1 MKNNLY
7 SDLVNFY
14 NVDDKSF
21 KEFLSNLYQEMLTNH
36 KDVKYVKEHLKE
48 EIVKKLDEYLI
59 NGKFN
64 INIEQKVDEFINNN
78 DVINDINADIKD
90 INSQLDTIKTIVT
103 PEMFGAKGDGI
114 SDDYS
119 ALMEL
124 FNYKDNVD
132 IIFPKDK
139 TYVVSRGLRIEKS
152 GLSVY
157 GNNSTIK
164 FSDDCSVLQEI
175 YDTKKSNNKIFLLYF
190 DGNDNMS
197 FYNLHL
203 DGNADNVTFTHNG
216 EIYHGYQQDIGIEG
230 IPKLYICTYGFHG
243 NGCNNVILDNCS
255 VKHIGAPINLGGVW
269 GSNDIKKSIII
280 KNVEIEDCFRD
291 ALVVCDCE
299 DFVIEN
305 VKVTNGQRKGIQC
318 YRNAH
323 NGKIINCTIT
333 NNENEIR
340 KWYPTWSSSN
350 ADAELSGIAIQ
361 NPGYS
366 DVCTNIEIINPYV
379 DVYKTALFIRNYS
392 KNISINRG
400 YLKSRKTSSID
411 HSGVIDFVLRDLTL
425 IGSTCFSNN
434 YYKPPTTVTD
444 TSSNIIIE
452 NVKMKGDLGTYYH
465 VSDDCSLDSINVLA
479 NNVTFD
485 VTTKISVRQTSKSNI
500 LTINTNSLCNQILK
514 GVKIINPYELLNL
527 KNTYTTK
534 SFNKNN
540 TNKEY
545 LKIFTFKTSYINRCM
560 FINGIVK
567 KLSGTNVVC
576 FDFKMIVRSHW
587 QTLSSGI
594 ITDIQLLNDISATN
608 MGVGYS
614 TSYDELDG
622 SITVDFYF
630 ISSVNGNFIIDFQID
645 DYENSYSYEFLPQS
659 STWETDL
666 TMTKE
671 TLIS

>member
-7 SDLVNFY
+7 SNLVNFY
-14 NVDDKSF
+14 NVNDESF
-21 KEFLSNLYQEMLTNH
+21 KEFLSNLYQEMLSNH
-36 KDVKYVKEHLKE
+36 RDIKYVKEHLKE
-48 EIVKKLDEYLI
+48 EIEKKLEKYLVDR
-59 NGKFN
+59 KFN
-64 INIEQKVDEFINNN
+64 INIEQVVEEFLNNN
-78 DVINDINADIKD
+78 DVINDIKTDLEE

-114 SDDYS
+114 TDDYT

-124 FNYKDNVD
+124 FNYKDNVN

-152 GLSVY
+152 GLTVY

-164 FSDDCSVLQEI
+164 FSDDCSVLQQI
-175 YDTKKSNNKIFLLYF
+175 YDTKKSTNKIYLLYF

-269 GSNDIKKSIII
+269 GSNDIKKNIII

-299 DFVIEN
+299 DFLIEN

-340 KWYPTWSSSN
+340 KWYPSWSSSN

-366 DVCTNIEIINPYV
+366 DVCTNIEVINPYV

-392 KNISINRG
+392 KNISVNRG

-411 HSGVIDFVLRDLTL
+411 HSGVIDFILRDLTL
-425 IGSTCFSNN
+425 IGSTCIGNN
-434 YYKPPTTVTD
+434 YPKPPTTVTD
-444 TSSNIIIE
+444 TSSNVIIE
-452 NVKMKGDLGTYYH
+452 NVKMIGDLGTYYY
-465 VSDDCSLDSINVLA
+465 VNDD
-479 NNVTFD
+479 
-485 VTTKISVRQTSKSNI
+485 
-500 LTINTNSLCNQILK
+500 
-514 GVKIINPYELLNL
+514 
-527 KNTYTTK
+527 
-534 SFNKNN
+534 
-540 TNKEY
+540 
-545 LKIFTFKTSYINRCM
+545 
-560 FINGIVK
+560 
-567 KLSGTNVVC
+567 
-576 FDFKMIVRSHW
+576 
-587 QTLSSGI
+587 
-594 ITDIQLLNDISATN
+594 
-608 MGVGYS
+608 
-614 TSYDELDG
+614 
-622 SITVDFYF
+622 
-630 ISSVNGNFIIDFQID
+630 
-645 DYENSYSYEFLPQS
+645 
-659 STWETDL
+659 
-666 TMTKE
+666 
-671 TLIS
+671 